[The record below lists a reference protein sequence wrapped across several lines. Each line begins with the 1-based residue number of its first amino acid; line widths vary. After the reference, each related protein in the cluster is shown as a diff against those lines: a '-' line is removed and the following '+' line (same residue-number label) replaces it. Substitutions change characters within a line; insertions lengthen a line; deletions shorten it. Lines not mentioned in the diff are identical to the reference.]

1 MSAIDYIFLV
11 ALITGAVYGFIKGSI
26 SQVAGLFSIYAGLVL
41 ASAFSDVVSK
51 WLAPYLG
58 LDPRGLHILAFIL
71 VLILSIFLI
80 SILARIVTRIFEA
93 TSLGLVN
100 RLLGALIGL
109 FITALVLSVV
119 LLGFEKF
126 NDVVKLVE
134 PETLSQSRMYMP
146 IKGFLSVV
154 TPFLEGFLF

>member
-1 MSAIDYIFLV
+1 MSTIDYIFLL
-11 ALITGAVYGFIKGSI
+11 ALITGAVYGFIKGCI
-26 SQVAGLFSIYAGLVL
+26 SQIAGLFSIYVGLLL
-41 ASAFSDVVSK
+41 ASSFSDVVSK
-51 WLAPYLG
+51 WLAPYIG
-58 LDPRGLHILAFIL
+58 LDAKGLHIFAFVL

-80 SILARIVTRIFEA
+80 SILAKIVTRIFEA
-93 TSLGLVN
+93 ASLGLVN

-126 NDVVKLVE
+126 NELVKLVE
-134 PETLSQSRMYMP
+134 PETLSQSRMYLP